1 MRNLFV
7 RDYQTIWDK
16 FLSLES
22 FEFKDVLKR
31 DFLFQFDD
39 VKNPDVVFVGIN
51 PSYGGGI
58 DDRKTYCID
67 SLKTS
72 YFKPFKDILDTI
84 HLNVS
89 REIKWTHL
97 DLLVFRE
104 TRQDFITKKLFKNHN
119 GRIFL
124 KEQLVV
130 SISLLEY
137 YNPKIIVVSNA
148 LARRLFKKETG
159 IRELDDFGYIFEF
172 NNDFGTDVI
181 SKGFLKGTPVFFTS
195 MLSGQ
200 RALDTGSRQRLEWHI
215 AKVLEDI

>member
-1 MRNLFV
+1 MRNLFIKN
-7 RDYQTIWDK
+7 YQTIWDE
-16 FLSLES
+16 FLRLES

-39 VKNPDVVFVGIN
+39 VKNPDILFVGIN
-51 PSYGGGI
+51 PSYGGDK
-58 DDRKTYCID
+58 DDRKTYCIN

-84 HLNVS
+84 NLNES
-89 REIKWTHL
+89 REINWTHL

-104 TRQDFITKKLFKNHN
+104 TRQDFITKQLFKNLN

-124 KEQLVV
+124 REQLAV

-137 YNPKIIVVSNA
+137 YNPKVIVVSNA
-148 LARRLFKKETG
+148 LARRLIKKETG
-159 IRELDDFGYIFEF
+159 VKELDNLGYTFEF

-181 SKGFLKGTPVFFTS
+181 SEGILRGTPVFFTS

-215 AKVLEDI
+215 TNVLKKL